1 MALQVEIQQ
10 ELSGVLCPNPLKL
23 LGKGFNKVK
32 EVITQKIS
40 SAAAIG
46 RRIADAKSQILFFL
60 FRVPKILLVFCE
72 FICVLKF

>member
-40 SAAAIG
+40 SAAGEKNCRCKI
-46 RRIADAKSQILFFL
+46 SNFFFL